1 MPPTAPLSALV
12 LGGGGA
18 RAAYQAGFLRS
29 LARGLPELNFPV
41 LTGVSAGAI
50 NAAFLANAHD
60 PLPRAVDQLELLWR
74 GITVD
79 QVFRSDF
86 PALAKNM
93 LHWALR
99 LTTGGSRIAQ
109 PTRGL
114 VDTTPLRHFL
124 KHGYRT
130 DSGLL
135 HGIEANL
142 QSGRLSAVGITT
154 TNYRTGQSVTWVQ
167 GENLRTWER
176 PERSSHP
183 CLLSVDHILA
193 SCALPLF
200 FPAVKLGTEW
210 HGDGGVRLTAPLSP
224 ALHLRADRM
233 LVIST
238 RHLPVR
244 APAPPESLQSAPYPP
259 PATVLGAVLDS
270 VFLDMLDYDA
280 ATLERINR
288 LVRTR
293 PCVSEP
299 DLRPVELHM
308 VRPSED
314 LGHLANEFERE
325 LPRAFRFAT
334 RGLGTREAPRAD
346 LLATLLFQPKY
357 INRLLE
363 IGARDADAH
372 RDEIAAFLRA

>member
-1 MPPTAPLSALV
+1 MSPAVPKLALV

-18 RAAYQAGFLRS
+18 RAAYQAGFLHQ
-29 LARGLPELNFPV
+29 LAREFPELNFPI

-60 PLPRAVDQLELLWR
+60 PFPRATDQLESLWR
-74 GITVD
+74 GITVE

-86 PALAKNM
+86 PALLKNM

-99 LTTGGSRIAQ
+99 LTTGGTRVAQ

-114 VDTTPLRHFL
+114 VDTAPLKHFL

-142 QSGRLSAVGITT
+142 QSGRLSALGITT

-167 GENLRTWER
+167 GDNLATWER
-176 PERSSHP
+176 AGRSSRH
-183 CLLSVDHILA
+183 CVISVDHILA

-200 FPAVKLGTEW
+200 FPAIELGSDW

-233 LVIST
+233 LAIST
-238 RHLPVR
+238 LHRPAAPLPNGT
-244 APAPPESLQSAPYPP
+244 ATHGYPP
-259 PATVLGAVLDS
+259 PATVLGVVLDA
-270 VFLDMLDYDA
+270 VFLDMLDHDA
-280 ATLERINR
+280 STLERINR
-288 LVRTR
+288 LVRAS
-293 PCVSEP
+293 PSPAEP
-299 DLRPVELHM
+299 DLRPVELLM
-308 VRPSED
+308 IRPSED
-314 LGHLANEFERE
+314 LGRIANECEPE
-325 LPRAFRFAT
+325 LPLAFRFAT

-346 LLATLLFQPKY
+346 LLATLLFQPRY
-357 INRLLE
+357 INRLLAL
-363 IGARDADAH
+363 GARDAAAR
-372 RDEIAAFLRA
+372 RDEVAAFLQIK